1 MKWKRRLYWK
11 FILLPYFP
19 STQKQGLCSV
29 CFASKP
35 RERGLVI
42 DEGSILCSL
51 LYWILA
57 SSMSIY
63 AGKKNNFFEKRSLN
77 LVSLFQ
83 YFVSFFSRH
92 FLYEAEQGVTG
103 GLIVA
108 KAKPYCHHGVHPHMN
123 YWYHYSYSYYCFC
136 LYCLF
141 SLCLIWIIISF
152 WSGGRLSW
160 YELLISFFLFLLL
173 SATGRLTRHELLMC
187 VFPKNNKPSLYI
199 KIYTQFPLSPHS
211 LMIMIMNNDNS
222 NNRPPFTRVSF
233 FHSILWRGWCFFSV
247 EQYSMLQR
255 EVYNYWYKSAKIQ
268 R

>member
-51 LYWILA
+51 LYWTLA
-57 SSMSIY
+57 SSMSIH
-63 AGKKNNFFEKRSLN
+63 AGRKNNIFEKRSLN

-83 YFVSFFSRH
+83 CFVSFFSRH

-108 KAKPYCHHGVHPHMN
+108 KAKPYCHHGVQPHMN
-123 YWYHYSYSYYCFC
+123 YWYLIF
-136 LYCLF
+136 LF
-141 SLCLIWIIISF
+141 LLLLLSIMSFSHCHQLDMNYHFF

-160 YELLISFFLFLLL
+160 YELLVSLFLFLLL
-173 SATGRLTRHELLMC
+173 SATGRLARHELLMC

-199 KIYTQFPLSPHS
+199 IVYTQFLLSPHS

-222 NNRPPFTRVSF
+222 NNKPPLYTHFFFS
-233 FHSILWRGWCFFSV
+233 FHSLTRMVLFQCWAIFNASKG
-247 EQYSMLQR
+247 
-255 EVYNYWYKSAKIQ
+255 NIQ
-268 R
+268 LLVQIC

>member
-1 MKWKRRLYWK
+1 M
-11 FILLPYFP
+11 P
-19 STQKQGLCSV
+19 G
-29 CFASKP
+29 
-35 RERGLVI
+35 
-42 DEGSILCSL
+42 
-51 LYWILA
+51 
-57 SSMSIY
+57 
-63 AGKKNNFFEKRSLN
+63 KNNIFEKRSLN

-108 KAKPYCHHGVHPHMN
+108 KAKPYCHHGVQPHMN
-123 YWYHYSYSYYCFC
+123 YWYHHSYSYYCFC

-160 YELLISFFLFLLL
+160 YELLISLFLFLLL
-173 SATGRLTRHELLMC
+173 SATGRLARHELLMC

-199 KIYTQFPLSPHS
+199 IIYTQFLLSPHS

-222 NNRPPFTRVSF
+222 NNKPPLYTHFFFS
-233 FHSILWRGWCFFSV
+233 FHSLTRMVLFQCWAIFNASKGS
-247 EQYSMLQR
+247 
-255 EVYNYWYKSAKIQ
+255 IQ
-268 R
+268 LLVQIC